1 MTGPDTASDVTP
13 GSAPD
18 PETLSPDPEM
28 LRERVLA
35 SLITA
40 RERTTLLTSCVEEP
54 DLTAQHSPLMS

>member
-1 MTGPDTASDVTP
+1 MTDPTDN
-13 GSAPD
+13 SAGAGEATVD
-18 PETLSPDPEM
+18 IETQ
-28 LRERVLA
+28 RERAIA